1 MTALPDDAPG
11 SNDTRVTYQDG
22 QRYEIRH
29 TVTIPWK
36 ERDGRQQ
43 QNEEV
48 VQPGAKTIKAARARA
63 IKRGYPVTAAAAGT
77 GSSTMHIGSW
87 WVNASA
93 RLVTAIYTGPAYTHE
108 TITLRGV

>member
-63 IKRGYPVTAAAAGT
+63 IKRGYPGHRGGRWNWFVDDAHRFLVGKRKCPAGNCNIHRT
-77 GSSTMHIGSW
+77 G
-87 WVNASA
+87 
-93 RLVTAIYTGPAYTHE
+93 IYA
-108 TITLRGV
+108 